1 MNNFLSYQIKSL
13 AIHTELLEALDW
25 DDNKLDLV
33 GDIITACEAE
43 NLNIRLLEQ
52 KIVNEFG
59 YDIWIIVKKS
69 IKIES
74 EFMNKIPEA

>member
-33 GDIITACEAE
+33 GDIIAACEAE
-43 NLNIRLLEQ
+43 NLNIKLLEE
-52 KIVNEFG
+52 KIIDEFG
-59 YDIWIIVKKS
+59 YEIWTIVKKS
-69 IKIES
+69 IKFECEFIET
-74 EFMNKIPEA
+74 IPEA

>member
-52 KIVNEFG
+52 KIVDEFG

>member
-33 GDIITACEAE
+33 GDIIIACESE
-43 NLNIRLLEQ
+43 NLNIKLLEE
-52 KIVNEFG
+52 KIIDEFG
-59 YDIWIIVKKS
+59 YEIWIIVKKS
-69 IKIES
+69 INVEYEFIET
-74 EFMNKIPEA
+74 IPEA